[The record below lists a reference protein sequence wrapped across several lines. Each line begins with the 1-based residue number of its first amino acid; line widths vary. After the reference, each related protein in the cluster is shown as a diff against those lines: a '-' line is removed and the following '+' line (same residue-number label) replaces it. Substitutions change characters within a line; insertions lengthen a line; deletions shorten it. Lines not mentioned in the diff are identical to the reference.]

1 MKQYSILLK
10 QILKGLSIEADLFE
24 GLSSFEELLEF
35 GSRHVVAMRKR
46 QREEESNQKRNSKK
60 LEYGISERS

>member
-35 GSRHVVAMRKR
+35 WSRHVVAMRKR